1 MRRAAVALA
10 VAVVLLLAAP
20 SARAQDGPGT
30 TGDAPSI
37 EIIPRPNSGE
47 APEEA
52 GDRGGALQLTL
63 LVLVTV
69 AVAGGAW
76 HISRQVRRSRGSAAD
91 R

>member
-1 MRRAAVALA
+1 VRRAPVALA
-10 VAVVLLLAAP
+10 LAVVLLLAVTP
-20 SARAQDGPGT
+20 ARAQDGPGT
-30 TGDAPSI
+30 TGDVPPV
-37 EIIPRPNSGE
+37 EIIPEPNSGE

-63 LVLVTV
+63 LAVVTV

-76 HISRQVRRSRGSAAD
+76 HISRQVRRTRGSVAD